1 MSFLRT
7 WRMPLVTIV
16 LAVSPMAT
24 AVAGPYLTDVDSTT
38 TFLSHAQLRD
48 WLADGERGLWV
59 QAIDLRWFYARFTHT
74 CHGLTAT
81 NSLSFDTRGSDIID
95 SRSAVVVPGSGRCT
109 VLSFLPSQG
118 PPQSRNAGVVTQPQA
133 Q

>member
-7 WRMPLVTIV
+7 WRISLVTIV

-38 TFLSHAQLRD
+38 TFLNHAQLRD
-48 WLADGERGLWV
+48 WLADGEQGLWL
-59 QAIDLRWFYARFTHT
+59 QAIDLRWFYARFTHA

-81 NSLSFDTRGSDIID
+81 NSLSFDTRGSDTID
-95 SRSAVVVPGSGRCT
+95 STSAIVVPGSGRCT

>member
-81 NSLSFDTRGSDIID
+81 NSLSFDTRGSDTID

-109 VLSFLPSQG
+109 VLSFLPSTG
-118 PPQSRNAGVVTQPQA
+118 PPKSRKAAVVMQPQA

>member
-48 WLADGERGLWV
+48 WLADGEQGLWL
-59 QAIDLRWFYARFTHT
+59 QAIDLRWFYARFTHA

-81 NSLSFDTRGSDIID
+81 NSLSFDTRGSDTID

-109 VLSFLPSQG
+109 VLSFLPSTG
-118 PPQSRNAGVVTQPQA
+118 PPKSRKAAVVMQPQA